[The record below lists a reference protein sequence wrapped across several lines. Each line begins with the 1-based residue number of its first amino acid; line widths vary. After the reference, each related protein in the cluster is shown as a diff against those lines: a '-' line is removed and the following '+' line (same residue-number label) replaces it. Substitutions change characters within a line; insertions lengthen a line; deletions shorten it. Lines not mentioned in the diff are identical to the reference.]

1 MNDLPLTPHDWQE
14 KDIDNLLFWDCTG
27 LVAIQTGG
35 GKSLLAVETIR
46 RAGHATRGA
55 VLIIAP
61 KSTFNDAWVRTIKRQ
76 TGAVAQ
82 VINSKRDG
90 KAAEVD
96 LRANKP
102 GWFIINHEL
111 FQRRQWGNLQVE
123 VCVVDEVHK
132 VSNFRLWRTK
142 TSGVNRLLNFHAKR
156 RIAMGATPYRNNFA
170 NLWTILKW
178 LHPDTTDSSP
188 RRWIFQNCI
197 TEPDIFAGMVVKGEK
212 EPGRVVSEMLCYIHH
227 AKREACC
234 EFHPEGFLATEEPE
248 TEIRT
253 VELTPGMRKVYS
265 DLERSYV
272 AFLED
277 NPLVVELPIVL
288 RARLRQL
295 SLGIVTIDGEG
306 NVDYAPDCES
316 PKYVEL
322 VNILDEL
329 GDEPVLGLTHSKK
342 FAHVVTERLKAMNIA
357 AAEWSGDTSMKA
369 RVQVEDD
376 FAAGRVRVIVGVIA
390 AMGTGVSSLA
400 RVTSTCVWLSRSDDP
415 SDNLQASGRL
425 DRLDSIGRVSNIEI
439 QSEGTYDAGVLSKNV
454 LHVLEM
460 NATLRAS

>member
-1 MNDLPLTPHDWQE
+1 ME
-14 KDIDNLLFWDCTG
+14 NLLFWDCTG
-27 LVAIQTGG
+27 LVAIETGG
-35 GKSLLAVETIR
+35 SKTLIATEAIH
-46 RAGHATRGA
+46 RAGHAERGA

-76 TGAVAQ
+76 TGADAR
-82 VINSKRDG
+82 IISSKKDG

-123 VCVVDEVHK
+123 VCVNDEVHRH
-132 VSNFRLWRTK
+132 SNYKLWRTK

-156 RIAMGATPYRNNFA
+156 RIAMSATPYRNNFA
-170 NLWTILKW
+170 NLWTVLKW
-178 LHPDTTDSSP
+178 VYPDTTDSSP
-188 RRWIFQNCI
+188 RRWIHQNCI
-197 TEPDIFAGMVVKGEK
+197 TEPDFFAGEIVKGEK
-212 EPGRVVSEMLCYIHH
+212 EPGRVVSELPCYIYH

-253 VELTPGMRKVYS
+253 VEMTPAMSRAYKSLT
-265 DLERSYV
+265 DNYV
-272 AFLED
+272 AWLGE
-277 NPLVVELPIVL
+277 NPLVVELPIVM

-295 SLGIVTIDGEG
+295 SLGLVSIDEDGE
-306 NVDYAPDCES
+306 VSYAPDCES
-316 PKYVEL
+316 PKLNEL
-322 VNILDEL
+322 VNILNEL
-329 GDEPVLGLTHSKK
+329 EDEPVLVLTHSKR
-342 FAHVVTERLKAMNIA
+342 FAHVVAERLKAMNIA

-369 RVQVEDD
+369 RAAIEED
-376 FAAGRVRVIVGVIA
+376 FASGKVRVIVGVIA

-415 SDNLQASGRL
+415 SDNLQAAGRL

-439 QSEGTYDAGVLSKNV
+439 QSEGTYDQGIMSKNL
-454 LHVLEM
+454 LHILEM